1 MADSWRLFVGI
12 ALDEPWTARLDSV
25 ADGLRTVLGRSVR
38 WVRPELYHVTVV
50 FLGSQPADAVDPI
63 ADAIASAA
71 ATVQPFEL
79 LLRETVRF
87 GRHENGALVAA
98 VDDPSGALQVM
109 RARLDGELRRRGVRF
124 DARPLSPHVT
134 LARPKRGAG
143 ALPQTSVDLRGAPP
157 LLVRKVNLVRSTL
170 LPTGS
175 QYQTIATAP
184 VG

>member
-1 MADSWRLFVGI
+1 MSDTLRLFVGI
-12 ALDEPWTARLDSV
+12 SIGAWTETLSSTAERL
-25 ADGLRTVLGRSVR
+25 AETLQRAGR

-71 ATVQPFEL
+71 ATVRPFEL
-79 LLRETVRF
+79 RLRETVRF

-98 VDDPSGALQVM
+98 VDDPSGTLQAM
-109 RARLDGELRRRGVRF
+109 RACLDDELRRRGVRF

-134 LARPKRGAG
+134 LVRPKRGAG
-143 ALPQTSVDLRGAPP
+143 ALLQTSVDLRGAPP
-157 LLVRKVNLVRSTL
+157 LLVREVNLVRSTL